1 MSALRRTR
9 RRVRRRIA
17 GWRIQSP
24 EFDAAVR
31 KIERLPGMRR
41 AAVLP
46 FILGTILAASR
57 RSLATARAW
66 SDLTGS
72 PLVYEAAL
80 RRVLAELAALGIYS
94 SAAG

>member
-1 MSALRRTR
+1 MTGLSRTR

-17 GWRIQSP
+17 GWRIQNP

-31 KIERLPGMRR
+31 MVGQLPGMRR
-41 AAVLP
+41 SAVLP
-46 FILGTILAASR
+46 FILGTILAASL
-57 RSLATARAW
+57 RSLGTARAW

-72 PLVYEAAL
+72 PLVYESTR

-94 SAAG
+94 PAAG